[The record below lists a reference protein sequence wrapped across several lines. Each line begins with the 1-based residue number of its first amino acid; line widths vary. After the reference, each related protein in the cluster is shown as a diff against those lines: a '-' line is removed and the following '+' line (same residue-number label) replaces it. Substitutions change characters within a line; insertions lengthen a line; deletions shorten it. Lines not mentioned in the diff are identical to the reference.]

1 MFDPVL
7 NAWTQIVAQG
17 FIPASRHS
25 HSAVTVS
32 GMMFISGGIDGTGN
46 IMDDFAAF
54 NIATSYWHQFKKPT
68 NFWPAA
74 RSCHAMV
81 NVRSKLYVLGGD
93 VSYPANNDSTVHVAD
108 VATMKFPVEKPG
120 FSTMHSMR
128 ARLAS
133 ANLHSTNPSGIVDH
147 RRRESDNQSMR
158 SVGSRSIRSI
168 RTDLGRD
175 ITAALGAANAQE
187 ALERV
192 LSKVRHQK
200 APSLTA
206 ADVREL
212 DKYYVPSTESKKPAL
227 GRSNSVLNYFRRRR
241 GSQIPI
247 SGPSSGGLSGKI
259 AVDKSRISYPTSR
272 MQQLGD
278 DLGVDP
284 SVNQDPHKKDIQS
297 LDLQRFLSLER
308 EIYKKNPEYMFAA
321 EKELH
326 PLPDLAI
333 PQQVPQTARATA
345 LDHTLPSSTAAKD
358 TVLAPAL
365 ERVMSST
372 SGGNSVAPSTTALDR
387 DTQSILRRFGLT
399 GIDSWSGKR
408 AKRRNIASTDSDDAS
423 RNNVTSQD
431 LFKSAENGEQSVVKS
446 NQIDSRVLL
455 NALLILRQE
464 LQKQK
469 KTLTAERNTARK
481 QADEATAKANK
492 HAQDKLDRLRKADEE
507 ENLILKARAKALA
520 VEESKLKDQVR
531 NVEKERCVLTEDLN
545 KVRMGLSQKSAAF
558 SSAEKALERYVT
570 MEAEAAELSLR
581 QASQAQIIQQ
591 VTAHIGTYQLRAK
604 EAEMKVETETYR
616 CNEAEKEILAL
627 RSQVSELQLQVKH
640 VHRLT
645 SLAKYNWQT
654 SVEEAET
661 SRNVMIAGLNQ
672 LLDMKDAT
680 SPMSRSGSLMAQD
693 VDMAETTDAQLAEEN
708 EETVPSLAVAAKL
721 SESTATQTTLP
732 ENCLREEH
740 YALFQTLDPVMPS
753 ISVN

>member
-147 RRRESDNQSMR
+147 RRQESDNQSMR

-212 DKYYVPSTESKKPAL
+212 DKYYVPSTESKKPAF

-247 SGPSSGGLSGKI
+247 SGPSSCGLSGKI

-423 RNNVTSQD
+423 RNNVTSQ
-431 LFKSAENGEQSVVKS
+431 E
-446 NQIDSRVLL
+446 
-455 NALLILRQE
+455 
-464 LQKQK
+464 
-469 KTLTAERNTARK
+469 
-481 QADEATAKANK
+481 
-492 HAQDKLDRLRKADEE
+492 
-507 ENLILKARAKALA
+507 
-520 VEESKLKDQVR
+520 LKDQVR

-740 YALFQTLDPVMPS
+740 YVLFQTLDPVMPL
-753 ISVN
+753 ISAN